1 MKKGNCETLRM
12 FCSAV
17 VCVLVGLSASTISST
32 YAESSPIELRSKMV
46 SDALRRGEELRRKWE
61 LEAAGDAFREAALL
75 EPRNLD
81 AKLGLAHIARVRIQ
95 YSQSLKLL
103 ENAATDHPDSASL
116 FCEYGSLYLAVEEPE
131 RARGYFE
138 RARAIS
144 ENRASTVGLAAAD
157 LLQHEYGRA
166 ERVLRDW
173 LSRNQDDGSANALL
187 ARVLLDSHKEVEAA
201 EAADRAIALDSYNV
215 EALHV
220 LAVAK
225 SIGGK
230 ADESSSLARHVLSL
244 DPFNFAARRVL
255 SQYLDGQYGYDQRV
269 SEQARL
275 HFVRGKALKQEGKLD
290 QALQELLSALRLE
303 PRYYRALIGVAD
315 IALRQADFERAA
327 SVATQAIAVDPD
339 GAVAHLELSCAHRG
353 MNERSRIE
361 IGAADFT
368 TLFSN
373 RPVPAAYA
381 ITREIF
387 PEYDL
392 LTRRQRTIIDASV
405 RGLSVYLPK
414 LAQAKARHYLLAF
427 DQRPAELQALAGLG
441 SERTF
446 DGRYYAS
453 LRGVGGRVTVSGIE
467 YLDQAA
473 NGGFNTIAHE
483 FAHQVHLVALGK
495 SEIREIQVLYERAR
509 REGRFL
515 DYYAAAN
522 EHEYFAQG
530 YEAFISEQKRPLA
543 GVTGRHTRR
552 ELQAADPAL
561 YMFLEKLTSEHGPRR
576 LVSSSPKPVGG
587 WPLTRTLEVS
597 Q

>member
-1 MKKGNCETLRM
+1 MKKNNKTLRLL
-12 FCSAV
+12 CSAALCIIV
-17 VCVLVGLSASTISST
+17 MQRATTIGLAYSEAS
-32 YAESSPIELRSKMV
+32 PVELRSKMV

-61 LEAAGDAFREAALL
+61 LEAAGDAFLEAARL
-75 EPRNLD
+75 EPANLD
-81 AKLGLAHIARVRIQ
+81 AKLGLAHIARVRLQ

-103 ENAATDHPDSASL
+103 ENAATDHPNSASL
-116 FCEYGSLYLAVEEPE
+116 FCEYGSLYLAVEEPQ

-144 ENRASTVGLAAAD
+144 ETRASIVGLAAVD
-157 LLQHEYGRA
+157 LLQHEYARA
-166 ERVLRDW
+166 VRLLRDW

-187 ARVLLDSHKEVEAA
+187 ARVLLDSHKETEAA
-201 EAADRAIALDSYNV
+201 EAAACAIDLDPYNV
-215 EALHV
+215 EALLV
-220 LAVAK
+220 LAYAK

-230 ADESSSLARHVLSL
+230 ADESRSLARRVVTL
-244 DPFNFAARRVL
+244 DPFNFAARRIL
-255 SQYLDGQYGYDQRV
+255 SQYLDGQYGY
-269 SEQARL
+269 EQKVTEEARI
-275 HFVRGKALKQEGKLD
+275 HFVKGKALKQEGKLD
-290 QALQELLSALRLE
+290 QSSQELLSALKLE
-303 PRYYRALIGVAD
+303 PRYYRALIGLAD
-315 IALRQADFERAA
+315 IALRQANFERAA
-327 SVATQAIAVDPD
+327 SIATQAIAVDPD

-361 IGAADFT
+361 IGAADFA
-368 TLFSN
+368 TLFSR

-405 RGLSVYLPK
+405 AGLSVYLPK

-427 DQRPAELQALAGLG
+427 DQRPGDLQALAGLA

-467 YLDQAA
+467 YLDQVS

-483 FAHQVHLVALGK
+483 FAHQVHLVAFGK
-495 SEIREIQVLYERAR
+495 GESREIQVLYERAR
-509 REGRFL
+509 RDGRFL

-530 YEAFISEQKRPLA
+530 YEAFISEGKRPLA
-543 GVTGRHTRR
+543 GVTGRHTRS
-552 ELQAADPAL
+552 ELRATDPAL
-561 YMFLEKLTSEHGPRR
+561 YMFLEKLTNEHGSRSS
-576 LVSSSPKPVGG
+576 VSRFSKQEGDAR
-587 WPLTRTLEVS
+587 PLRRTLEVS
-597 Q
+597 R